1 MSVADDSDI
10 LYKIKNDS
18 LATCLDN
25 EIGNLKLALESRVGS
40 MSNEDISCKVELVR
54 SNLEDFTS
62 LSYKKYYNRILDEI
76 KAAYLGVKVAEKN
89 NF

>member
-25 EIGNLKLALESRVGS
+25 EIGNLKLALESRVGP

-76 KAAYLGVKVAEKN
+76 KAAYLGVKVDEKN